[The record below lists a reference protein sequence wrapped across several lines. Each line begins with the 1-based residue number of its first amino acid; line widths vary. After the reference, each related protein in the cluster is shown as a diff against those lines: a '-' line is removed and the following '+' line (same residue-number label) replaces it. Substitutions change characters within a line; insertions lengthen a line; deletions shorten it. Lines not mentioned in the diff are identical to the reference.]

1 MRIWLAVRQLRCAIP
16 NRSDSPRVFRCS
28 PHDAISCD
36 HAIKFAFIEPG
47 CATSADWMIRSAHT
61 GETMNGD
68 CITTTKRNLPTAISE
83 TDSVRRKA
91 AMSDFNVW

>member
-1 MRIWLAVRQLRCAIP
+1 
-16 NRSDSPRVFRCS
+16 
-28 PHDAISCD
+28 
-36 HAIKFAFIEPG
+36 
-47 CATSADWMIRSAHT
+47 
-61 GETMNGD
+61 MNGD